1 MKRILKKLLVVLL
14 IFLTINTCVLSNVA
28 QANVIEDAIEGIASA
43 IIGIFAYPI
52 QLFLALAGSAINLV
66 TGGVASVDNENS
78 NILATLTPFDILFN
92 QVEDTGKGKQ
102 PVDIVNV
109 NFFDDDIKDDSI
121 IGTIRESVAVWYYVL
136 RMIACVILLV
146 ILVYVGIRMAIT
158 TIASDK
164 AMYTKMLTDWACSL
178 ALIFL
183 LQYIMIFVFNVN
195 DALVKAMY
203 AVSETP
209 GTNGGLSVSEAFDK
223 IFVRSF
229 KFGTDGIGASA
240 VYFILVIQTIGL
252 LISYINRML
261 KIAFLMIISPLITLT
276 YSIDKMGDGKAQ
288 ALGTWLKE
296 FIYTVLM
303 QPFHCIIYLVMV
315 STSLNLLVEADDSNN
330 LGFAVL
336 AILCV
341 RFVQDAEKIV
351 RKIFHFEDDNSGT
364 SVAAGMAISGM
375 ALAQSKNIGKTLK
388 SGYKSARNLGTNTKN
403 LIKHAGTDAMV
414 IGAMMRGKN
423 KKTDENG
430 NVQTMSYAELKD
442 EIQAEKVQ
450 KQADKLGKK
459 VYGRIAGDSAYS
471 NLKSTAKRE
480 ELVGEDKKRYDEL
493 KNSGMNHSLAMATLR
508 KEKLQKEKNKKDERD
523 NTFVH
528 RARGTVNKVK
538 ALKQLDTFKDLQG
551 MKSAWLSAGTAA
563 AVGIGMYGSG
573 QNLMQSGMAAATA
586 YGTMREFTSNTTK
599 TLVNDAVQSV
609 AALSGDTAEEKENK
623 LRLLAQDDGQQFEEN
638 SDRIKEL
645 LKNIEEQLK
654 KLGMD
659 DKTASKFK
667 NTIRNDLKVNAL
679 KGNPS
684 TVSDIV
690 KKNIASYNNTSEG
703 HKKPINMA
711 KDFSALNNAALLTSD
726 FENEKIVYNS
736 LQKIMQDGTSAE
748 TAISDVM
755 GQYKAYSSS
764 EISPVDKEFSNN
776 RIGDDD
782 DIERVEMEKEAEEH
796 NNEVDK
802 IEQIINNDKDKDIEK
817 EVDRIVKEFE
827 SKADMENLTDDL
839 AKDIMAD
846 ARIDILADVEKYIRE
861 AIDASKNG
869 KVKELTDELNSQ
881 IKELERERTKLES
894 KKNKMLS
901 RGTERQIVE
910 TQVALAENTYK
921 TQYMKSAIAY
931 MNPQSNGNGGN

>member
-66 TGGVASVDNENS
+66 TGGVASVDNEDS

-92 QVEDTGKGKQ
+92 QVEDTSKDKQ

-121 IGTIRESVAVWYYVL
+121 IGTIRSSVAVWYYVL

-209 GTNGGLSVSEAFDK
+209 GTTGGLSVSEAFDK

-414 IGAMMRGKN
+414 IGAMVRGKN
-423 KKTDENG
+423 KKKDENG
-430 NVQTMSYAELKD
+430 NYQTMSYAELKD

-480 ELVGEDKKRYDEL
+480 ELKGNDKERYDQL
-493 KNSGMNHSLAMATLR
+493 IKSGMHHSLAMATLR

-523 NTFVH
+523 NTLGY
-528 RARGTVNKVK
+528 RARGTVNKIN
-538 ALKQLDTFKDLQG
+538 ALKQFDTFKELR
-551 MKSAWLSAGTAA
+551 KIPATWVSAGTAA

-586 YGTMREFTSNTTK
+586 YGTMKEFTSNTTK

-609 AALSGDTAEEKENK
+609 AALSEDTLEETESKV
-623 LRLLAQDDGQQFEEN
+623 RLLAQDDGKQFEEN

-645 LKNIEEQLK
+645 LKNLEEQLK

-659 DKTASKFK
+659 DKVASNFK
-667 NTIRNDLKVNAL
+667 NTIRNDLKLNAL
-679 KGNPS
+679 KGNPL

-690 KKNIASYNNTSEG
+690 KNNINTYNNTSDG
-703 HKKPINMA
+703 RNKPINMA

-736 LQKIMQDGTSAE
+736 LQKMMQDGTSAE

-755 GQYKAYSSS
+755 GQYKVYSSS

-776 RIGDDD
+776 RIYDD
-782 DIERVEMEKEAEEH
+782 DIDEKAEMEKLATEH
-796 NNEVDK
+796 NAEVK
-802 IEQIINNDKDKDIEK
+802 EIEDDVDAKVKT

-827 SKADMENLTDDL
+827 SKTDMDKLTENL

-846 ARIDILADVEKYIRE
+846 AKIDMSTDIEKYIRDAIE
-861 AIDASKNG
+861 AKRSGND
-869 KVKELTDELNSQ
+869 
-881 IKELERERTKLES
+881 KELEKVKGEIETEIGKLES
-894 KKNKMLS
+894 DRKKLETQKNEMLS
-901 RGTERQIVE
+901 RGTEKQIVE
-910 TQVALAENTYK
+910 KQVALAENIYK
-921 TQYMKSAIAY
+921 TQYMKSAVEY
-931 MNPQSNGNGGN
+931 MNPKSKGNGGN